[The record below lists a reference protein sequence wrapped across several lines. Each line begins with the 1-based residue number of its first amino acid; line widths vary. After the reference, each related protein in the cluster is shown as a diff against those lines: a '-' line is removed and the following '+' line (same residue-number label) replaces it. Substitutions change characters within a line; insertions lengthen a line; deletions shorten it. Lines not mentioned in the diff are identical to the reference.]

1 MQPPPLCGE
10 PGWLEECDYVQ
21 LRKILRENGAV
32 AAHEL
37 AHITSKIEL
46 ISLCHSYGILQQQR
60 WRSGRRSS
68 GRRSSGRRSSGRR
81 SSNLRRSDRR
91 RSNLRGAHGQHGRGL
106 TVRHSA

>member
-46 ISLCHSYGILQQQR
+46 ISLCHTYGLGPTVPDEWTTQKNRARMQAEAAA
-60 WRSGRRSS
+60 
-68 GRRSSGRRSSGRR
+68 
-81 SSNLRRSDRR
+81 
-91 RSNLRGAHGQHGRGL
+91 GA
-106 TVRHSA
+106 AAAA

>member
-46 ISLCHSYGILQQQR
+46 ISDGPSLDE
-60 WRSGRRSS
+60 
-68 GRRSSGRRSSGRR
+68 
-81 SSNLRRSDRR
+81 LRDAIRAG
-91 RSNLRGAHGQHGRGL
+91 RGATARAGQRERIQEEKRILAQHVL
-106 TVRHSA
+106 HAVFA

>member
-1 MQPPPLCGE
+1 MLAKLVKFALQRADVRAMQPPPLCGE

-46 ISLCHSYGILQQQR
+46 ISLCHTYGIGPTVPDELICF
-60 WRSGRRSS
+60 RR
-68 GRRSSGRRSSGRR
+68 
-81 SSNLRRSDRR
+81 
-91 RSNLRGAHGQHGRGL
+91 
-106 TVRHSA
+106 